1 MSMYRRQ
8 IRLKPLLISAKKRE
22 EMRLKKARRT
32 NLILFIVVIIG
43 FIIIL
48 IKLIPHGS
56 KPVVPI
62 NFNDQKGTLG
72 EWVQSGFVRSMDD
85 STGTLILNEALW
97 NQLST
102 PQKESVVI
110 LFRGFFARK
119 RGTKESKLIIKGD
132 ISRQLLVSTEVV
144 SISSKLE
151 HPNNK

>member
-1 MSMYRRQ
+1 MYNRKIKLRPLTPYEKKRAEN
-8 IRLKPLLISAKKRE
+8 RLKQAKRLNLFLL
-22 EMRLKKARRT
+22 
-32 NLILFIVVIIG
+32 FVVIIG
-43 FIIIL
+43 FILIL
-48 IKLIPHGS
+48 RYLLGHSIKS
-56 KPVVPI
+56 VVPI
-62 NFNDQKGTLG
+62 NFSDQKGTLG
-72 EWVQSGFVRSMDD
+72 EWVQSGFVRSIDD
-85 STGTLILNEALW
+85 STGTLVLNEALW

>member
-1 MSMYRRQ
+1 MYNRKIKLRPLTPYEKKRAEK
-8 IRLKPLLISAKKRE
+8 RLKQAKRLNLFLL
-22 EMRLKKARRT
+22 
-32 NLILFIVVIIG
+32 FVVIIG
-43 FIIIL
+43 FILIL
-48 IKLIPHGS
+48 RYLLGHSIKS
-56 KPVVPI
+56 VVTI
-62 NFNDQKGTLG
+62 NFSDQKGTLG
-72 EWVQSGFVRSMDD
+72 EWVQSGFVRSIDD
-85 STGTLILNEALW
+85 STGTLVLNEALW

>member
-1 MSMYRRQ
+1 MYNRKIKLRPLTPYEKKRAEN
-8 IRLKPLLISAKKRE
+8 RLKQAKRFNLFLL
-22 EMRLKKARRT
+22 
-32 NLILFIVVIIG
+32 FVVIIG
-43 FIIIL
+43 FILIL
-48 IKLIPHGS
+48 RYLLGHSIKS
-56 KPVVPI
+56 VVTI
-62 NFNDQKGTLG
+62 NFSDQKGTLG
-72 EWVQSGFVRSMDD
+72 EWVQSGFVRSIDD
-85 STGTLILNEALW
+85 STGTLVLNEALW

>member
-1 MSMYRRQ
+1 MYNRKIKLRPLTPYEKKRAEN
-8 IRLKPLLISAKKRE
+8 RLKQAKRLNLFLL
-22 EMRLKKARRT
+22 
-32 NLILFIVVIIG
+32 FVVIIG
-43 FIIIL
+43 FILIL
-48 IKLIPHGS
+48 RYLLGHSIKS
-56 KPVVPI
+56 VVTI
-62 NFNDQKGTLG
+62 NFSDQKGTLG
-72 EWVQSGFVRSMDD
+72 EWVQSGFVRSIDD
-85 STGTLILNEALW
+85 STGTLVLNEALW